1 MTIKN
6 SQEHKVTSSKP
17 VFASEDDCYQP
28 FIQPAKH
35 RHENAVTESGV
46 CLTLA
51 TAKHLI
57 DIHTNM

>member
-1 MTIKN
+1 MRIKN
-6 SQEHKVTSSKP
+6 SQEHKVTRSKP
-17 VFASEDDCYQP
+17 AFPSEDGCYRP

-35 RHENAVTESGV
+35 RHENAVTESGA
-46 CLTLA
+46 CLTFA